1 MLTDSLALG
10 LAWYAFH
17 LGERPANS
25 RLTYGFGRV
34 KTLVAY
40 TNGIA

>member
-1 MLTDSLALG
+1 MLTDSVSLV

-17 LGERPANS
+17 LAARAAS
-25 RLTYGFGRV
+25 ARMTYGYDRV

-40 TNGIA
+40 TNG